1 MATKETRLTVAEN
14 LNYNEIDSINSV
26 QSSLK
31 SHPYPVFNL
40 NIEDRYVAMIYL

>member
-31 SHPYPVFNL
+31 SHPCPALYL
-40 NIEDRYVAMIYL
+40 NIENRYVAMIFS